1 MRRGFVRPSR
11 REAELSNADVNSI
24 IARLARLA
32 IDNNAEWTE
41 EERRKEEGNRSPQ
54 GQPVW

>member
-11 REAELSNADVNSI
+11 REAELSNADSI